1 MAKRKKQNRKRNKP
15 KNTKQTVGVIICTL
29 NEEKSIAD
37 LVRKARKHAD
47 EVCVVDG
54 HSTDR
59 TVKNAKEAGAVVIY
73 DHQKG
78 KGEAIRTAISD
89 KNYDI
94 FVFMD
99 ADCSHDPEEI
109 PKLVKPILSGKADHV
124 TGSRLL
130 GGSDELHGTFDE
142 FLRLSG
148 SAFVTWAINAKF
160 NVRISDSQNGFRAA
174 RGKLLKDLDL
184 KEDSTTIEQEM
195 IIKTLKKGYILTE
208 VPTHEYPRKYGT
220 SRISVFKQ
228 AHRYIYSLIKYLFLT
243 KP

>member
-1 MAKRKKQNRKRNKP
+1 MTKKP
-15 KNTKQTVGVIICTL
+15 TKEKTTIGVVICTL

-37 LVRKARKHAD
+37 LVKKAKKYAD

-54 HSTDR
+54 HSKDR
-59 TVKNAKEAGAVVIY
+59 TVERAKKAGADVIF
-73 DHQKG
+73 DNKKG
-78 KGEAIRTAISD
+78 KGEAIRTAINK

-99 ADCSHDPEEI
+99 ADYSHDPEEI
-109 PKLVKPILSGKADHV
+109 PKLIKPILDGKADHV

-130 GGSDELHGTFDE
+130 GGSDELHGSFDE

-160 NVRISDSQNGFRAA
+160 KVSISDSQNGFRAA
-174 RGKLLKDLDL
+174 TGKSLKSLDL

-195 IIKTLKKGYILTE
+195 IMKTLNKGYTLTE
-208 VPTHEYPRKYGT
+208 VPTHEYKRRYGT
-220 SRISVFKQ
+220 SRISVLKQ
-228 AHRYIYSLIKYLFLT
+228 AHRYIYTLKYLV
-243 KP
+243 